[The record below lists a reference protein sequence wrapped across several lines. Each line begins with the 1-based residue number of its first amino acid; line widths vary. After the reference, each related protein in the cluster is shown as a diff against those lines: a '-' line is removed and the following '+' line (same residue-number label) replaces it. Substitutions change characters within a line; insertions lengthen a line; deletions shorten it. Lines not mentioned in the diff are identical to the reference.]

1 MKIILTGGMG
11 FIGSCLLK
19 GLNEEGYTDIIIVD
33 TPAPEKEKNIAG
45 KRFKDVIEKNKFLYL
60 VKDGKMELPDSMI
73 HFGACS
79 STINY
84 DVEHMFFN
92 NYYYSVTLAKWILYG
107 GKRFLYAS
115 SAATYGAGE
124 NSFSEEYEKTKKL
137 KPLNIYG
144 LSKHLFDLW
153 IIANG
158 FVDKVTGFKF
168 FNVFGPNE
176 YHKGEMRSV
185 VIKAYEEIQKTGRK
199 KLFKSYKPGIRDG
212 EQKRDFV
219 YIKDVVD
226 VALFFLNH
234 PERHGI
240 YNTGTGK
247 ARSFNDLVNAVFACL
262 GVSPSIEYVDMPQEI
277 DRDKYQYF
285 TEADTKKLRSAGFMG
300 GFTELEEGVRD
311 YIGYLNGRLH
321 M

>member
-124 NSFSEEYEKTKKL
+124 NGFSDEDEETKKL

-168 FNVFGPNE
+168 LMSLVLMNIIRV
-176 YHKGEMRSV
+176 KCAVLLLRRMRRYKRREEKNFLSR
-185 VIKAYEEIQKTGRK
+185 INWAYGTESRRGT
-199 KLFKSYKPGIRDG
+199 LFILRMWWMW
-212 EQKRDFV
+212 RC
-219 YIKDVVD
+219 
-226 VALFFLNH
+226 FFLTILKDM
-234 PERHGI
+234 GYTI
-240 YNTGTGK
+240 QGQGK
-247 ARSFNDLVNAVFACL
+247 R
-262 GVSPSIEYVDMPQEI
+262 GVLM
-277 DRDKYQYF
+277 
-285 TEADTKKLRSAGFMG
+285 TL
-300 GFTELEEGVRD
+300 
-311 YIGYLNGRLH
+311 
-321 M
+321 